1 MDLASLI
8 RNKRPEIKDSSIA
21 LYVSC
26 INKLHDMKEYKTLRL
41 LYKTEAVLSKLES
54 FNLAQTTYKNYI
66 QAMAVALDALPKQ
79 TKRSKDT
86 IKIYRKI
93 MFDKEKARQKFVDTH
108 SKSEKE
114 KKNWV
119 TLEYLKQKA
128 EEYKKIY
135 EEKPNATWR
144 HTAGKNIALMNY
156 IVSLFYSNPPVLPRL
171 EIANLRVLTPFY
183 LMKGPDNPNPITEE
197 DLKKMNYL
205 IIHPAV
211 GGFPREI
218 KMTIND
224 DKTTKHTGPRTTTL
238 PDIFYEP
245 IWYLYKE
252 FREHQWGA
260 KGYVGTGLSEP
271 PLIGPPFMFHP
282 RVGWGT
288 YAKGMTNNAFGKW
301 VGRIFEDHENK
312 RKPTATTIRHIIISS
327 EVDLEQEE
335 KLDALAKGAGHSRKQ
350 QVQYAKKQEP

>member
-1 MDLASLI
+1 MDLAQLI
-8 RNKRPEIKDSSIA
+8 RTKRPDIKDNSIA

-26 INKLHDMKEYKTLRL
+26 IDKIHDMKEYKTLRQ
-41 LYKTEAVLSKLES
+41 LYKTEAVLNKLES
-54 FNLAQTTYKNYI
+54 FNLAPTTYKNYV
-66 QAMAVALDALPKQ
+66 QSMAVALDALPKQ
-79 TKRSKDT
+79 TKRCKDT

-93 MFDKEKARQKFVDTH
+93 MFDKEKARQKYVDTH

-135 EEKPNATWR
+135 EEKPYTSYRQWK
-144 HTAGKNIALMNY
+144 GKNIALMNY

-171 EIANLRVLTPFY
+171 EIANLRV
-183 LMKGPDNPNPITEE
+183 GDA
-197 DLKKMNYL
+197 LKMLEVDGLDKLNYL
-205 IIHPAV
+205 IIYDKK
-211 GGFPREI
+211 I
-218 KMTIND
+218 TMTINE
-224 DKTTKHTGPRTTTL
+224 DKTTKHTGPRTITL
-238 PDIFYEP
+238 PDIFSEP
-245 IWYLYKE
+245 IRTLYKK
-252 FREHQWGA
+252 FREGQWGA
-260 KGYVGTGLSEP
+260 MGSDSHGVGDEP

-301 VGRIFEDHENK
+301 VGRLFEDHENN

-327 EVDLEQEE
+327 EVDLDHEE
-335 KLDALAKGAGHSRKQ
+335 KLDSLAEGAGHSRKQ
-350 QVQYAKKQEP
+350 QRSYAKK

>member
-1 MDLASLI
+1 MDLAQLI
-8 RNKRPEIKDSSIA
+8 RNKRPELKESSIA
-21 LYVSC
+21 LYLSC

-41 LYKTEAVLSKLES
+41 LYKSEAVLSKLDS

-135 EEKPNATWR
+135 EEKPYTTWR

-171 EIANLRVLTPFY
+171 EIANLRVLTPEWITPEW
-183 LMKGPDNPNPITEE
+183 PDI
-197 DLKKMNYL
+197 DKVNYL
-205 IIHPAV
+205 IIH
-211 GGFPREI
+211 EDKI
-218 KMTIND
+218 TMTINE

-238 PDIFYEP
+238 PDIFSEP
-245 IWYLYKE
+245 IRTLYTE

-260 KGYVGTGLSEP
+260 KGREGNEYIEAEP

-301 VGRIFEDHENK
+301 VGRIFEDYENK

-350 QVQYAKKQEP
+350 QVQYAKKEEP

>member
-1 MDLASLI
+1 MDLAQLI
-8 RNKRPEIKDSSIA
+8 RNKRPELKESSIA
-21 LYVSC
+21 LYVSA

-41 LYKTEAVLSKLES
+41 LYKSEAVLSKLES

-119 TLEYLKQKA
+119 TLEYLKQRA

-135 EEKPNATWR
+135 EEKPASAV
-144 HTAGKNIALMNY
+144 AGKNIALMNY

-171 EIANLRVLTPFY
+171 EIANLRVLTPD
-183 LMKGPDNPNPITEE
+183 KIPEVE
-197 DLKKMNYL
+197 DIDKLNYL
-205 IIHPAV
+205 IIH
-211 GGFPREI
+211 EDKI
-218 KMTIND
+218 TMTINE

-238 PDIFYEP
+238 PDIFYGP
-245 IWYLYKE
+245 IYTLYTE
-252 FREHQWGA
+252 FREHQWGK
-260 KGYVGTGLSEP
+260 KGYGEPLNEP

-301 VGRIFEDHENK
+301 VGRLFEDRENE

-327 EVDLEQEE
+327 EVDLEKEE

-350 QVQYAKKQEP
+350 QVQYAKKEEP